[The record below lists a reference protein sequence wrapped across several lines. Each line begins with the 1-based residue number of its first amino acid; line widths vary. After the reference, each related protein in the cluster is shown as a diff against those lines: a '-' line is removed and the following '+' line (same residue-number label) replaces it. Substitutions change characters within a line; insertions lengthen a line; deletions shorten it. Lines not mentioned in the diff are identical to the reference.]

1 MGNIACPLC
10 GAPVKHRRFFT
21 QGKPFCTHCGWN
33 LQRAENSLNETAR
46 VPLFVFV
53 VFVIMAI
60 GMFWLFSSTGR
71 NSRPFPAF
79 AVFAIFALAGGLPLC
94 GYFFLKRSIALAK
107 SVPQMQGVQAQ
118 PIPDAFLQRIQ
129 SLPRPRR
136 VGFRFPGALAVVAAF
151 AITVLFGIL
160 VFAMTSAK
168 RPAVPRGTAPFPY
181 FVLFVPATFIVLVL
195 GIVLVPAVL
204 KEKRNR
210 PLFQDGE
217 VAAARVL
224 AQRTVVQGRT
234 SYSQID
240 YEFRASDGQTIR
252 NSERDLTRKVFE
264 DMLIPVFYDPVKP
277 ARCAAL
283 CASYSRLLDAEG

>member
-1 MGNIACPLC
+1 MSNIACPLC
-10 GAPVKHRRFFT
+10 GSPVKQRRFFS

-33 LQRAENSLNETAR
+33 LQRAESSLNETAR

-71 NSRPFPAF
+71 DSHPLPAI
-79 AVFAIFALAGGLPLC
+79 AVFAIFALAGSLPLC
-94 GYFFLKRSIALAK
+94 GYFLVKRAISRAK
-107 SVPQMQGVQAQ
+107 SAPQMQGVQAQ
-118 PIPDAFLQRIQ
+118 PVPDAFLQRIQ

-136 VGFRFPGALAVVAAF
+136 VGFRLPGAPAVVVAF
-151 AITVLFGIL
+151 AIAVLFGIL
-160 VFAMTSAK
+160 IFAMTTVT
-168 RPAVPRGTAPFPY
+168 RPAVPRDTAPFPY
-181 FVLFVPATFIVLVL
+181 FVLFVPVTFIVLVI
-195 GIVLVPAVL
+195 GIVLVLAVL
-204 KEKRNR
+204 KEKRRR
-210 PLFQDGE
+210 PLIQDGE

-240 YEFRASDGQTIR
+240 YEFRASNGQTIR

-264 DMLIPVFYDPVKP
+264 DMLIPVFYDPVNP